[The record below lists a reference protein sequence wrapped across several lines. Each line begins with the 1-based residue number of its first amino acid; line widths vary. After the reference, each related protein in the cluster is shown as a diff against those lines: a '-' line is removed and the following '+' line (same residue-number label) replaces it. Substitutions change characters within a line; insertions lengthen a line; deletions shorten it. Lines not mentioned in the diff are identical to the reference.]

1 MGKMDMVT
9 KGPFRGCRFAKR
21 QIMPS
26 PGNSRMR
33 CGKCGLM
40 EFEAHVR
47 PVKTAIIGA
56 QTEAQVAE
64 LICLG
69 CLKPYKID
77 NKGLLQATGK
87 VEPTSLLD
95 PDYVAPDPTDVR
107 AEQVR
112 KANGS

>member
-1 MGKMDMVT
+1 MTLVT
-9 KGPFRGCRFAKR
+9 KGRYRGLRFAKR
-21 QIMPS
+21 EIQCS

-47 PVKTAIIGA
+47 PAPTTILGQQTSA
-56 QTEAQVAE
+56 QIAE

-69 CLKPYKID
+69 CLKPYKFD
-77 NKGLLQATGK
+77 DEGTLESTGK

-95 PDYVAPDPTDVR
+95 DYVAPVPSDVR

-112 KANGS
+112 KDNG

>member
-1 MGKMDMVT
+1 MNDVVT
-9 KGPFRGCRFAKR
+9 KGPYRGLRFAKR
-21 QIMPS
+21 QIKCS
-26 PGNSRMR
+26 RGNSRMR

-40 EFEAHVR
+40 DFEVHVR
-47 PVKTAIIGA
+47 PAPATIIGQQTSA
-56 QTEAQVAE
+56 QIAE

-87 VEPTSLLD
+87 VEPTSLVD
-95 PDYVAPDPTDVR
+95 PDYVAPAPTDVR